1 MRLVDPETNPEK
13 TIIPCPECQAGKMH
27 RSVVTYLTYLGD
39 ELISVPDF
47 PAWVCDICGR
57 REYDQN
63 ALNQLSLILSPTAG
77 TPTPR
82 RRAVKPPRAK
92 AVKEPLAD
100 RKSKPE

>member
-1 MRLVDPETNPEK
+1 MRLVESTPNAENP
-13 TIIPCPECQAGKMH
+13 IMPCPECQAGKMH

-63 ALNQLSLILSPTAG
+63 ALNQLSLILSPSAG
-77 TPTPR
+77 TPTSSR
-82 RRAVKPPRAK
+82 RKVKPAPK
-92 AVKEPLAD
+92 KPIKESIAD
-100 RKSKPE
+100 RTS